1 MYVECKCTVNKL
13 DYICKPLCWQQ
24 RVCDCNKHCC
34 SAFYFLVEWP
44 SLLYNHKN
52 LCDEYSN
59 IIDSRQKNEE
69 EWTKWGRY
77 EMFMQIHYLCM
88 IFLLVWVVL
97 KGYFPLLDL
106 EVWFVALDFWK
117 KGYIWYRQHFIK
129 HKIFKYLLLRLKGI
143 ILGFWTNNVIAISF

>member
-59 IIDSRQKNEE
+59 IIQIKVEEPPKRKAGIKVANVEELVQKLKNEA
-69 EWTKWGRY
+69 K
-77 EMFMQIHYLCM
+77 
-88 IFLLVWVVL
+88 
-97 KGYFPLLDL
+97 
-106 EVWFVALDFWK
+106 
-117 KGYIWYRQHFIK
+117 
-129 HKIFKYLLLRLKGI
+129 
-143 ILGFWTNNVIAISF
+143 VI